1 MHSEMNFRPDGPPT
15 VVAMPQHSLGDWV
28 AHLRAT
34 AGPVATSPPPKMGQI
49 GVPFTAVAL
58 GRPAGPVPSPAPPAD
73 VGLWWALA
81 GADVNVDELF
91 DGPGDGPLWP
101 QTRFSGVEVWTEAEL
116 CGLHALW
123 CLARRRGREDWAR
136 RVDTA
141 RRWHL
146 ARTQPDNA
154 TNRPWALHVFLLAD
168 PPSPETRLY
177 AETLLHNALVLN
189 GRPDLLSAWILL
201 DSAKRIE
208 ESYSS
213 PMHRV

>member
-1 MHSEMNFRPDGPPT
+1 
-15 VVAMPQHSLGDWV
+15 
-28 AHLRAT
+28 
-34 AGPVATSPPPKMGQI
+34 MGQI
-49 GVPFTAVAL
+49 GVPFSAVAL
-58 GRPAGPVPSPAPPAD
+58 GRPAGPVPCPVPPAD

-81 GADVNVDELF
+81 DADVNVDELIE
-91 DGPGDGPLWP
+91 GPGGGPLWP

-123 CLARRRGREDWAR
+123 CLARGRGREDWLR
-136 RVDTA
+136 RVDAA

-146 ARTQPDNA
+146 AHTQPDNA
-154 TNRPWALHVFLLAD
+154 TNRPWALHVFLLGD

-201 DSAKRIE
+201 DSASRIE